1 MFAKFKVR
9 STEEEIMDDLD
20 LDGEEMEDALVNL
33 ERVNNW
39 LQGNAI
45 LVKGF
50 KELLAFSALKKEKD
64 KPLVVRDIG
73 CGGGDG
79 LRAIA
84 EWGRKQKQTLQLEGH
99 DANAYAVK
107 FARERSLDY
116 PEISFEQKN
125 ILAKDYDFTK
135 VDVVCCGLFLHH
147 FREEEQLALLRKC
160 FDEGVQAILINDLHR
175 HWLAYY
181 LFRILCTLLRVPKI
195 TIEDGSLSV
204 RRAFKREELEN
215 LIKKLEIK
223 KYTLN
228 WRWAFRYRAILFN

>member
-1 MFAKFKVR
+1 
-9 STEEEIMDDLD
+9 MDDLE
-20 LDGEEMEDALVNL
+20 LEGEEMEDALVNL
-33 ERVNNW
+33 ERVNFW

-50 KELLAFSALKKEKD
+50 KKLLAAKSLKKNGDE
-64 KPLVVRDIG
+64 PLIVLDIG

-84 EWGRKQKQTLQLEGH
+84 EWARKEQQSLRFEGH
-99 DANAYAVK
+99 DANIYAVK
-107 FARERSLDY
+107 YARRHTQDF
-116 PEISFEQKN
+116 PEISYKQKN
-125 ILAKDYDFTK
+125 ILAEDYDFK
-135 VDVVCCGLFLHH
+135 NVDIVCCSLFLRH
-147 FREEEQLALLRKC
+147 FTEEEQRALLRKC

-181 LFRILCTLLRVPKI
+181 LFRILCTLLRAPKI

-204 RRAFKREELEN
+204 RRAFKREELET

-223 KYTLN
+223 NYTLN
-228 WRWAFRYRAILFN
+228 WCWAFRYRAILFNR